1 MRDIACY
8 FIFFWGGGEGGLSAI
23 YLKDGVKG

>member
-8 FIFFWGGGEGGLSAI
+8 FIFLGGGEGGLSAI